1 MMTEATVT
9 SMFPGLRDLGDSG
22 ANVSIA
28 VDPGPNMSLG
38 SFADNVT
45 DADAEVA
52 KFSQTY
58 GLRIIFLAGQ
68 QQQQQ
73 QEQQQVYIYREPSSF
88 ICPLILS
95 ASSMLII
102 HLLISEIELKICK
115 IKKFFLNSQLSSKRR
130 EIR

>member
-1 MMTEATVT
+1 MTEATVT

-68 QQQQQ
+68 QQQL
-73 QEQQQVYIYREPSSF
+73 QQQVYIYREPSSF

-115 IKKFFLNSQLSSKRR
+115 IKKFFLNSQLSLKRR

>member
-68 QQQQQ
+68 QQQQL
-73 QEQQQVYIYREPSSF
+73 QQQVYIYREPSSF

>member
-1 MMTEATVT
+1 MTEATVT
-9 SMFPGLRDLGDSG
+9 SIFPGLRDLGDSG

-68 QQQQQ
+68 QQQQL
-73 QEQQQVYIYREPSSF
+73 QQQVYIYREPSSF